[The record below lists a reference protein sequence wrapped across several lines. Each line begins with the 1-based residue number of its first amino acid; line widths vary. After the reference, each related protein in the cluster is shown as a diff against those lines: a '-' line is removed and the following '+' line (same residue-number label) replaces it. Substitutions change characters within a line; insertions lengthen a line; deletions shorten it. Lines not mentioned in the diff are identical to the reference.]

1 LIKFQLNALMT
12 SHFYSFICFLAF
24 ANMAIA
30 APSLVKTQTLAE
42 LLIERQFTSPATAIA
57 INQSQISAE
66 LSARITQIN
75 VRVGDLVEAGDI
87 LIKLDCRNYDNALV
101 STEAQNQ
108 SLQVQLKLAQQQLKR
123 AQTLQNAGNIA
134 ADILDQ
140 RVAEVDIVQASL
152 KFQLVAIADAELS
165 VQRCLI
171 RSPYRAEITQRL
183 VGEGT
188 LATPGLPLVEIIGL
202 DNVELSVQ
210 IPVDLADSVLNAK
223 SLIFATNKQNLK
235 AKIRIMSRIVNSVS
249 GNRELRLTPEA
260 IVAPGVSGRLEWYS
274 EPMLPAS
281 LLSRRNEM
289 LGVFVAVL
297 TVQKADQASDHAVA
311 RFVELKSALE
321 GRPSPIELPITTQ
334 IIVEGRHQLS
344 SGDAIKL
351 VSTK

>member
-1 LIKFQLNALMT
+1 MT
-12 SHFYSFICFLAF
+12 SHFYFYICLLAF

-30 APSLVKTQTLAE
+30 APGPVKTQPLSE
-42 LLIERQFTSPATAIA
+42 LLIKRPFTSPATAIA

-75 VRVGDLVEAGDI
+75 VRVGDLVEVGDI

-101 STEAQNQ
+101 NTEAHNQ
-108 SLQVQLKLAQQQLKR
+108 SLQAQLKLAQQQLKR

-140 RVAEVDIVQASL
+140 QVAEVDIVQASL
-152 KFQLVAIADAELS
+152 KAQLVAIADAELS

-183 VGEGT
+183 VGEGA
-188 LATPGLPLVEIIGL
+188 LAIPGSPLVEIIGL
-202 DNVELSVQ
+202 DNVELSAQ
-210 IPVDLADSVLNAK
+210 IPVDMAESVLNAK
-223 SLIFATNKQNLK
+223 SLIFVTNKQRLK
-235 AKIRIMSRIVNSVS
+235 TKIRIMSRVVNTAS

-260 IVAPGVSGRLEWYS
+260 AVAPGVSGRLEWYS

-281 LLSRRNEM
+281 LLSRRNEV
-289 LGVFVAVL
+289 LGVFVVAVL
-297 TVQKADQASDHAVA
+297 TVQEADQAVA
-311 RFVELKSALE
+311 RFVELKAALE
-321 GRPSPIELPITTQ
+321 GRPSPIDLPITTQ

-344 SGDAIKL
+344 SGDAIRL
-351 VSTK
+351 VKTN

>member
-1 LIKFQLNALMT
+1 MIQFQLNAVMKLQ
-12 SHFYSFICFLAF
+12 FYTHVFLLAF
-24 ANMAIA
+24 ANIAIA
-30 APSLVKTQTLAE
+30 APSLVKTQSLAE
-42 LLIERQFTSPATAIA
+42 LLINRQFTSPAKAIA

-66 LSARITQIN
+66 LSARISQIN

-87 LIKLDCRNYDNALV
+87 LIKLDCRNYDNVLV
-101 STEAQNQ
+101 NTEAQNQ
-108 SLQVQLKLAQQQLKR
+108 SLEVQLKLAQQQLKR

-152 KFQLVAIADAELS
+152 KSQLVAIADAELS

-183 VGEGT
+183 AGEGT
-188 LATPGLPLVEIIGL
+188 FATPGLPLVEIIGL
-202 DNVELSVQ
+202 DNVELSAQ
-210 IPVDLADSVLNAK
+210 IPVDLASSVLNAK

-235 AKIRIMSRIVNSVS
+235 AKIRIMSRIVNTAS

-289 LGVFVAVL
+289 LGVFIATVL
-297 TVQKADQASDHAVA
+297 TDQADDNAVA

-321 GRPSPIELPITTQ
+321 GRPSLIELPITTQ

-344 SGDAIKL
+344 SGDSIRL
-351 VSTK
+351 VKTN

>member
-1 LIKFQLNALMT
+1 LIQFQLNVVMKLQ
-12 SHFYSFICFLAF
+12 FYTHVFLLAF
-24 ANMAIA
+24 ANIAIA
-30 APSLVKTQTLAE
+30 APSLVKTQPLAE
-42 LLIERQFTSPATAIA
+42 LLIDRQFTSPAKAIA

-66 LSARITQIN
+66 LSARISQIN

-87 LIKLDCRNYDNALV
+87 LIKLDCRNYNNALAN
-101 STEAQNQ
+101 TEAQNQ
-108 SLQVQLKLAQQQLKR
+108 SLEVQLKLAQQQLKR

-152 KFQLVAIADAELS
+152 KSQLVAIADAELS

-183 VGEGT
+183 AGEGT
-188 LATPGLPLVEIIGL
+188 FATPGLPLVEIIGL
-202 DNVELSVQ
+202 DNVELSAQ
-210 IPVDLADSVLNAK
+210 IPVDLASSVLNAK

-235 AKIRIMSRIVNSVS
+235 AKIRIMSRIVNTAS

-289 LGVFVAVL
+289 LGVFIATVL
-297 TVQKADQASDHAVA
+297 TDQADDNAVA

-321 GRPSPIELPITTQ
+321 GRPSLIELPITTQ

-344 SGDAIKL
+344 SGDAIRL
-351 VSTK
+351 VKTN